1 MNLPPIT
8 NNRARILNRAQTKP
22 QASTVL
28 SSTAR
33 LSGARA
39 RNRFLESCSCS
50 VRALART
57 VLVIVID
64 QLSIIT
70 NFLPAEGWA
79 EPPTFRNSNRNR
91 FLESCSCSVRALAR
105 TVLVIVIDQLSINT
119 NFLPAEGWAEPPAF
133 RNRDRNRYRLSSF
146 DYDYDYRFAEHEHEK
161 KLREIWISALPS

>member
-1 MNLPPIT
+1 
-8 NNRARILNRAQTKP
+8 
-22 QASTVL
+22 
-28 SSTAR
+28 

-50 VRALART
+50 VKRPVAIALATADIRHRAAQD
-57 VLVIVID
+57 VQVPNCQRIIAQFGEID

>member
-39 RNRFLESCSCS
+39 
-50 VRALART
+50 
-57 VLVIVID
+57 
-64 QLSIIT
+64 
-70 NFLPAEGWA
+70 
-79 EPPTFRNSNRNR
+79 RNR

>member
-79 EPPTFRNSNRNR
+79 EPPTFRN
-91 FLESCSCSVRALAR
+91 
-105 TVLVIVIDQLSINT
+105 
-119 NFLPAEGWAEPPAF
+119 
-133 RNRDRNRYRLSSF
+133 RDRNRYRLSSF

>member
-91 FLESCSCSVRALAR
+91 
-105 TVLVIVIDQLSINT
+105 
-119 NFLPAEGWAEPPAF
+119 
-133 RNRDRNRYRLSSF
+133 YRLSSF

-161 KLREIWISALPS
+161 KLRETWISALPS